1 MQLLRRLSWRLCLYV
16 TNEAKSAGTRRV
28 PATSYA
34 VSRLSDRDAERP
46 FEVRRSYTPNPRA
59 ALNFL
64 ESAGAPN
71 RRVRSQGGSHTA
83 TGIILGPRY
92 GADTHRAA
100 ALRAPPHS
108 INNTGTRRHG
118 RRHGHTDPHVIPV
131 TIGSYAALRV
141 RTLACCTGTHTHTH
155 THAQPAAPYRTL
167 LLPRRVVVAP
177 LSPP

>member
-1 MQLLRRLSWRLCLYV
+1 MVATRGKCECSYTSAAIMAAMFVRV
-16 TNEAKSAGTRRV
+16 TNEAKSAGTRSV
-28 PATSYA
+28 PATVYL
-34 VSRLSDRDAERP
+34 VMIEMLRDRSRFVDRTLSKPA
-46 FEVRRSYTPNPRA
+46 RRV
-59 ALNFL
+59 NFL

-71 RRVRSQGGSHTA
+71 RRVRSQGGS
-83 TGIILGPRY
+83 
-92 GADTHRAA
+92 HRAA

-155 THAQPAAPYRTL
+155 AQPAAPYRTL